1 MIQKFRWKFIGAS
14 VIALMMVLLVTLG
27 GLIGITRVQSQNEV
41 DRVLNTLVKNEGHL
55 SPHNARPAFG
65 DQSDPI
71 NRNFLGGK
79 YNPEA
84 VYQYR
89 YFAVTIDGSQR
100 VRIINDNNVYKVNNT
115 KIQDIVKK
123 ALETHSKS
131 GTISV
136 GQNNYAFKFS
146 KNSTGQAMA
155 VFLNETIIFD
165 RFWLLFRVAIV
176 LGIGALIVFALV
188 LILVSG
194 KAIKP
199 IVDTY
204 HKQQEFITNAGH
216 ELKTPLAVI
225 SANTEMEEILGNNSE
240 WNESNKEQVA
250 KLTKLINRLIS
261 LARAGE
267 TGEITLSKVNF
278 TEIVEDVTK
287 DFKSVM
293 KKNDLTY
300 QVSIREGINVLAEKH
315 SLAEVVNILLD
326 NAQKYCDPHGKVKVK
341 LAKGGTLNKYA
352 VLRVENTYKEGKGKD
367 YSHFFDRFYRDD
379 KSHNSKKG
387 GFGIGLAMAQELVQA
402 FHGRIS
408 VHHKGED
415 IIFIVSIK
423 IAK

>member
-1 MIQKFRWKFIGAS
+1 MIQKFRWKFIGTS
-14 VIALMMVLLVTLG
+14 VIALFMVLLLTLG
-27 GLIGITRVQSQNEV
+27 GLVGVTHIQSQNEV
-41 DRVLNTLVKNEGHL
+41 DRVLTTLVKNEGHL
-55 SPHNARPAFG
+55 SPHNAKPAFG
-65 DQSDPI
+65 NQSDPI

-89 YFAVTIDGSQR
+89 YFAVTIDDSRRIR
-100 VRIINDNNVYKVNNT
+100 VINDSNVYKVNNVQ
-115 KIQDIVKK
+115 IQNIVKK
-123 ALETHSKS
+123 ATETHEKN
-131 GTISV
+131 GTVTV
-136 GQNNYAFKFS
+136 GQNEYAFRFA
-146 KNSTGQAMA
+146 KNSTGQVMA
-155 VFLNETIIFD
+155 VFLNETLIFN
-165 RFWLLFRVAIV
+165 RFWLLFKVSLV

-194 KAIKP
+194 KAIRP

-225 SANTEMEEILGNNSE
+225 SANTEMEEMLGNDSE

-300 QVSIREGINVLAEKH
+300 QVSVREGLNVLAEKH
-315 SLAEVVNILLD
+315 TLAEIVNILLD
-326 NAQKYCDPHGKVKVK
+326 NAQKYCDPHGKVQVK
-341 LAKGGTLNKYA
+341 LSKGGTLSKYA
-352 VLRVENTYKEGKGKD
+352 VLRVENTYREGKGKD

-387 GFGIGLAMAQELVQA
+387 GFGIGLAMAQELVEA
-402 FHGRIS
+402 FHGKIS
-408 VHHKGED
+408 VHHKGDD
-415 IIFIVSIK
+415 IVFTVSLK